1 MSPYSIPG
9 ITTATRLKVKTYTK
23 DELCEAIRRTVIR
36 MYNLGDRKV
45 FSKSRKR
52 ELVIS
57 RHIMRYM
64 ARSLTKLSLKEIG
77 QMFPGEGPADHT
89 TVMHSVRTTM
99 DLMDTDPYLKAQVID
114 IRKTIEGGGLVL
126 LGAKRVS
133 FPDCMRLSKD
143 LKRAKRERSTV
154 IAPRETILSESEKV
168 MQKYL

>member
-23 DELCEAIRRTVIR
+23 DELCAAILRTVVR
-36 MYNLGDRKV
+36 TYNLGDKKV

-57 RHIMRYM
+57 RHIMRYL
-64 ARSLTKLSLKEIG
+64 ARSLTKLSLTEIG
-77 QMFPGEGPADHT
+77 EMFPGQVAADHT

-114 IRKTIEGGGLVL
+114 MRKSIEGGGLVVI
-126 LGAKRVS
+126 GEKRTL
-133 FPDCMRLSKD
+133 PDCMKVKD
-143 LKRAKRERSTV
+143 KRKSAKNVRSTV
-154 IAPRETILSESEKV
+154 IAQRDTILSESEKV
-168 MQKYL
+168 MAKYL